1 MAVGWTDDDAVLDQI
16 QDTVNDEIHRARRN
30 VPQGESLLYCE
41 ECGEEIPEARRKAMP
56 GVRLCVDCQE
66 EADKQNKAV
75 ILYNRR
81 GSKDSQLR

>member
-56 GVRLCVDCQE
+56 GVCLCVDCQE
-66 EADKQNKAV
+66 KPT
-75 ILYNRR
+75 
-81 GSKDSQLR
+81 SKIRLSVCITAAAAKTAS

>member
-41 ECGEEIPEARRKAMP
+41 ECGEEIPEARRKVGLAA
-56 GVRLCVDCQE
+56 CIT
-66 EADKQNKAV
+66 AAAAKTA
-75 ILYNRR
+75 
-81 GSKDSQLR
+81 S

>member
-16 QDTVNDEIHRARRN
+16 QDTVNDEIHRARQN

-56 GVRLCVDCQE
+56 GVRLCVGCQE
-66 EADKQNKAV
+66 EADKQNRAV
-75 ILYNRR
+75 SLYNRR

>member
-41 ECGEEIPEARRKAMP
+41 ECGEEIPD
-56 GVRLCVDCQE
+56 VRLCVDCQE

-75 ILYNRR
+75 SLYNRR

>member
-41 ECGEEIPEARRKAMP
+41 ECGEETEVI
-56 GVRLCVDCQE
+56 RL
-66 EADKQNKAV
+66 
-75 ILYNRR
+75 
-81 GSKDSQLR
+81 SF